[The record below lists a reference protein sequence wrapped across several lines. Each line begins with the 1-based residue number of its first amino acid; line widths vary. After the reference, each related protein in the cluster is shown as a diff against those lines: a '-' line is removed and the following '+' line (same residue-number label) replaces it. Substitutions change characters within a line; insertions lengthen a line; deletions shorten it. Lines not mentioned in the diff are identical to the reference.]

1 MKHFLIFALIIAS
14 FNCASAQ
21 PTIEIYLTNH
31 PNTTQGSAIE
41 SIEETYELMIKEVPP
56 RAFKITTM
64 FDNMGKILSE
74 TKYSK
79 AGGKQGETKYEY
91 NQNHKLTKKTHRYFV
106 NMLGWKTDET
116 LLNYNDTTGFI
127 SEIRIFKN
135 GALQSM
141 SKVFCDSLGNPRET
155 RVLDDKGGFSMV
167 EKISF
172 SPSANLIRV
181 MMLRPTGQLVSRWL
195 YPIDSTKP
203 YQTGQIERQFYSNG
217 AVMLESLE
225 DQTKTDQGYYYE
237 YNYDSQG
244 NWIEKDTYQVTLGK
258 KNKIKDKKLEHKI
271 LRTIKYF

>member
-1 MKHFLIFALIIAS
+1 MKRLLIFALTITS
-14 FNCASAQ
+14 FNCTSAQ

-31 PNTTQGSAIE
+31 PNSTQGSKIE

-56 RAFKITTM
+56 RAFKITMM
-64 FDNMGKILSE
+64 FDNMGNILSE

-116 LLNYNDTTGFI
+116 YLNYNDTTGFV
-127 SEIRIFKN
+127 SEIRILKN

-141 SKVFCDSLGNPRET
+141 SKVFCDSIGKPREI
-155 RVLDDKGGFSMV
+155 RVLDDKGGFSMI

-181 MMLRPTGQLVSRWL
+181 MMLRPTGQLVSRWM

-203 YQTGQIERQFYSNG
+203 YQTGQIERQYYPNG

-225 DQTKTDQGYYYE
+225 DQTKTDQGYFYE
-237 YNYDSQG
+237 YNYDNQG